1 MLSAVLPLL
10 LFGCANATLP
20 GAKQIFG
27 RLPQLPEVPAA
38 EETVRGEDDPPV
50 VTLKMGKT
58 LHEHFLSRSDELPT
72 DIIIPTTNLQNVPVA
87 SALEAVLAGTDV
99 SLSYQSESFSDRLVT
114 LVNLNGPLPKVV
126 QRICSAAKIFCISRD
141 GNLELKDRENF
152 IVELPPI
159 ERGRTTGAAAAN
171 TIVDAVSQLA
181 GSKAQEDEAGGNLL
195 YTTDVEGQERV
206 SKYLEQLRNGR
217 PLVVLQMYIWEVSLD
232 GESAAGINW
241 KNLTTNQF
249 GGNFSKILNLN
260 STDAISAVT
269 GGVSMGAVLSGKISA
284 QVIANFLNTQGVV
297 QTLSNPQL
305 TFVSGSS
312 AEFRVGGTRTYVS
325 SVGQLTSNTVSGST
339 SSSNGVGTNT
349 VATDKIET
357 GLKIN
362 VNGSY
367 ESGVIFSTLTLAITD
382 LIKIDS
388 VSTGSTTLQLPETTN
403 RNFSTVLR
411 VRPGD
416 NIVLAGMTSSRDDLS
431 RDRLNVPLLDRLPL
445 KGDDKLQNRE
455 LVVLLKPAIIFFADD
470 KDEGNKPL
478 HVATTSAHTLPEPMV
493 SESMVPA
500 PMLPAPMLI
509 DGAGARQLSQA
520 EQQDVSDLSRAPQE
534 SAPVTAVT
542 AAVAPFVPSM
552 PPAPVVND
560 SWTTQPLSLLP
571 EAPPRAVDKTAGLA
585 TVPPRNIAVATLPP
599 KLGATTATPSV
610 PPGTVSK
617 GFLQSG
623 FSYAVDALTNPVGT
637 PASVVQP

>member
-1 MLSAVLPLL
+1 MPGYRRHLTWMLSAALPLL

-20 GAKQIFG
+20 GAKQVFG

-260 STDAISAVT
+260 STDAITAVT

-455 LVVLLKPAIIFFADD
+455 LVVLLKPAIVFFADD
-470 KDEGNKPL
+470 KDESDKPMQ
-478 HVATTSAHTLPEPMV
+478 VATSAHTLPG
-493 SESMVPA
+493 
-500 PMLPAPMLI
+500 PMLI

-520 EQQDVSDLSRAPQE
+520 EQQNVPDLSQASPE
-534 SAPVTAVT
+534 PAPVVSVT
-542 AAVAPFVPSM
+542 TSVAPFVPSV
-552 PPAPVVND
+552 PPAPVIND

-571 EAPPRAVDKTAGLA
+571 DATSHAVDRTAGLA
-585 TVPPRNIAVATLPP
+585 DAPTRRVVVPTLSPMPGGSSAAPTVPA
-599 KLGATTATPSV
+599 
-610 PPGTVSK
+610 GTVSK

-623 FSYAVDALTNPVGT
+623 FSYAVDALTNPIST

>member
-1 MLSAVLPLL
+1 MPGCRRHLAWLFTAALPLL
-10 LFGCANATLP
+10 LFGCASADLSEAQRT
-20 GAKQIFG
+20 FG
-27 RLPQLPEVPAA
+27 RKPHLPEIPAA
-38 EETVRGEDDPPV
+38 EETVRGDDDPPV

-58 LHEHFLSRSDELPT
+58 LHEHFLSRSDELPA

-126 QRICSAAKIFCISRD
+126 QRICSAAKIFCVSRD

-241 KNLTTNQF
+241 QNLTTKPF

-260 STDAISAVT
+260 STDAITAVS

-388 VSTGSTTLQLPETTN
+388 VNTGSTTLQLPETTN

-416 NIVLAGMTSSRDDLS
+416 NIVLAGMTSSRDDLT
-431 RDRLNVPLLDRLPL
+431 RDRLNVPLIDRLPL
-445 KGDDKLQNRE
+445 QRDDKLQNRE
-455 LVVLLKPAIIFFADD
+455 LVVLLKPAIVFFADE
-470 KDEGNKPL
+470 KDDGGNGTQT
-478 HVATTSAHTLPEPMV
+478 ATSAQTLPG
-493 SESMVPA
+493 
-500 PMLPAPMLI
+500 PMLI
-509 DGAGARQLSQA
+509 DGSGARQLSQI
-520 EQQDVSDLSRAPQE
+520 EQQNVPDLSHAP
-534 SAPVTAVT
+534 PVPVVAEPATAS
-542 AAVAPFVPSM
+542 VAPFVPSI

-560 SWTTQPLSLLP
+560 TWTTQPVALLP
-571 EAPPRAVDKTAGLA
+571 EASPRGVDHSAGLA
-585 TVPPRNIAVATLPP
+585 TLPPRHVAVATLPP
-599 KLGATTATPSV
+599 MLGAAPATPSV
-610 PPGTVSK
+610 PAGTVSK

-623 FSYAVDALTNPVGT
+623 FSYAVDALTNPGGT